1 MVVLAQLLVAEARLW
16 SHGWLEASALLRR
29 AEEMM
34 TAPEVVDVH
43 AEGIRMA
50 WPYNEAME
58 RINRTRAWLD
68 TSRQELS
75 ADLVL
80 PHCREDLSWLGDGSL
95 DVLPLRTQRDPEGI
109 QALGHR
115 EDSSLHLREVWR

>member
-16 SHGWLEASALLRR
+16 SHGWAEASALIRR

-34 TAPEVVDVH
+34 KAPEVAQVH

-58 RINRTRAWLD
+58 RINETRARLAE
-68 TSRQELS
+68 RQGLS
-75 ADLVL
+75 ADLIL

-95 DVLPLRTQRDPEGI
+95 DVLPLRTQRC
-109 QALGHR
+109 
-115 EDSSLHLREVWR
+115 